1 MTLFSLGD
9 KLTEDTL
16 SCITFQPVQ
25 KSVLLVMLQS
35 KDIKAGEWREK
46 IFPYGS
52 VNLQA
57 SGVFLNARFQL
68 CTDRFACIHMAL
80 VNKFILQPLQREK

>member
-9 KLTEDTL
+9 KLTERYFILHNFPTC
-16 SCITFQPVQ
+16 SEKHFIGYATEQRH
-25 KSVLLVMLQS
+25 KSR
-35 KDIKAGEWREK
+35 GREK